1 MQLKTSFKAS
11 MRLVKS
17 LLIVNKGNYIMMEI
31 SHLNFSEGP
40 MKVAPFSHA
49 VKAGEFL
56 FVTGQMPTLK
66 DDNSKLISGDIEE
79 QTHQVMRNLVNVLN
93 AAGSSLDK
101 VIFSRVYLVNFG
113 DFEKMN
119 KVYASY
125 FSKNKLPARTCIG
138 VTGLAV
144 GASVEIDFI
153 AGF

>member
-1 MQLKTSFKAS
+1 
-11 MRLVKS
+11 
-17 LLIVNKGNYIMMEI
+17 MEI
-31 SHLNFSEGP
+31 THLNFSDGP
-40 MKVAPFSHA
+40 TKVAPFSHA
-49 VKAGEFL
+49 VKAGQFL

-66 DDNSKLISGDIEE
+66 ADTSKLISGDIEE
-79 QTHQVMRNLVNVLN
+79 QTHQVMRNLVDVLQ

-113 DFEKMN
+113 DFDKMN

-125 FSKNKLPARTCIG
+125 FPKNKLPARTCIG